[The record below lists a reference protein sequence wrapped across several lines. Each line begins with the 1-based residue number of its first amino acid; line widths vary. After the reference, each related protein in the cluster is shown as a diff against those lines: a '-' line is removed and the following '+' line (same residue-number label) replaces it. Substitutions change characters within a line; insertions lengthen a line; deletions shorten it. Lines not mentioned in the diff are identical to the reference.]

1 MQKHFNTLIT
11 GKVQGVFFRASAK
24 QKADELGLNGFV
36 RNEKNNKVYL
46 EVEGKEAAIKKFI
59 DWCHIGPPDS
69 LVERV
74 EITESPLKNFWG
86 FEIIRK
92 Y

>member
-1 MQKHFNTLIT
+1 MQKHFNILIS

-24 QKADELGLNGFV
+24 QKADELGLYGFV
-36 RNEKNNKVYL
+36 RNEKNNRVYL
-46 EVEGKEAAIKKFI
+46 EVEGEEAAIKKFI
-59 DWCHIGPPDS
+59 DWCYIGPPDS
-69 LVERV
+69 LVEKV
-74 EITESPLKNFWG
+74 EITESSLKKIWR